1 MTRSAETYTSYLH
14 GPAFMC
20 TCIYLFTHTTYR
32 YIHTCVYVC
41 IHTQYQY
48 QYIYILYYT
57 YIYIY
62 IYMLGKNALKMGKS
76 PQRMIVHAIL
86 WSTYNHLCLEGR
98 GSLGY
103 IYIYISDL
111 YHVIQRELFIS
122 FDKHQVCWRSFN
134 AWQAWSLARC
144 WTAWR
149 VTTKPD
155 AKVFC
160 FKPQAMVTTNVR
172 KRPATSEQRLLNPC
186 WLMIIG
192 DYTTVPNILGI
203 LVIQ

>member
-14 GPAFMC
+14 GPACMC

-48 QYIYILYYT
+48 IYIYI
-57 YIYIY
+57 YIIY
-62 IYMLGKNALKMGKS
+62 IYMLGNNALKMGKS

-103 IYIYISDL
+103 IYIYIYIRFMS
-111 YHVIQRELFIS
+111 S
-122 FDKHQVCWRSFN
+122 KGNCSSASANTRS
-134 AWQAWSLARC
+134 ADVPSMRG
-144 WTAWR
+144 
-149 VTTKPD
+149 
-155 AKVFC
+155 
-160 FKPQAMVTTNVR
+160 
-172 KRPATSEQRLLNPC
+172 RL
-186 WLMIIG
+186 G
-192 DYTTVPNILGI
+192 H
-203 LVIQ
+203 

>member
-1 MTRSAETYTSYLH
+1 MGPWHAAQKHTHHTFMVLHVCAHAYTSLHILHIDTYTHVSMYV
-14 GPAFMC
+14 
-20 TCIYLFTHTTYR
+20 
-32 YIHTCVYVC
+32 YIHN
-41 IHTQYQY
+41 IN
-48 QYIYILYYT
+48 IYILYI
-57 YIYIY
+57 YIYY

-103 IYIYISDL
+103 IYIFISDL

-122 FDKHQVCWRSFN
+122 FGKHQVCWRSFN

-160 FKPQAMVTTNVR
+160 FKPQVMLTTNVR
-172 KRPATSEQRLLNPC
+172 KRPATSEQWLLNPC